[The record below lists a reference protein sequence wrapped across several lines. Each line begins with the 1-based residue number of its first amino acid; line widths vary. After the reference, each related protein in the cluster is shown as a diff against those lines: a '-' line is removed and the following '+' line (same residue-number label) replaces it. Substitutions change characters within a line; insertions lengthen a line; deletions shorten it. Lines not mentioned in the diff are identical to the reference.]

1 MFIANN
7 SIFES
12 IMQYFLARSIALKE
26 CYLMTNFEKIHC
38 TVFKISVKCKF
49 DGQTLTKCDFFG
61 RSVTQI
67 FFQEICFS
75 GGKQTIHKV
84 SAAFIVKNQKSFI
97 LFHTGLLE
105 TFSPEGHPP

>member
-26 CYLMTNFEKIHC
+26 CYLMTNFENN
-38 TVFKISVKCKF
+38 S
-49 DGQTLTKCDFFG
+49 LY
-61 RSVTQI
+61 R
-67 FFQEICFS
+67 FS

-84 SAAFIVKNQKSFI
+84 SAAFIVKNCHPQKSLI

-105 TFSPEGHPP
+105 TFSPERHPP